1 MAINISDQ
9 TFDQEVL
16 KSSLPVVV
24 DFWAPRCAPCRMV
37 GPIID
42 KLSEEYKGRLKFC
55 KLNVDENHDMAAK
68 YQVMSIPMVLF
79 FKGGQLVGQSL
90 GAVPER
96 VLRSKAEELL

>member
-1 MAINISDQ
+1 
-9 TFDQEVL
+9 
-16 KSSLPVVV
+16 
-24 DFWAPRCAPCRMV
+24 MV